1 MYIKKMKK
9 RKNFEKNII
18 KNNMNNFFKIKNKF
32 NWKYFLLK
40 EDYVQIFYM

>member
-32 NWKYFLLK
+32 NWKYFHLK
-40 EDYVQIFYM
+40 EDYDQIFYL